1 MAANRKSKASK
12 SVAKPARATADSKAV
27 ERYMA
32 TLVHPLK
39 SEVEALRQIIL
50 KADARISEGI
60 KWNAPSFYC
69 GDWFATFDLRSMAWV
84 QIVFHRGAK
93 AKTPQDRPCLEE
105 AEGIVKWI
113 TNDRCVARF
122 VSGADVAAKT
132 PALTRVVA
140 GWVQSLSDEPKKA

>member
-1 MAANRKSKASK
+1 MAANRKAKISK
-12 SVAKPARATADSKAV
+12 SVGKPSRVMADSKAV
-27 ERYMA
+27 ERYLA
-32 TLVHPLK
+32 ALVHPLK
-39 SEVEALRQIIL
+39 SEVETLRQIVL

-93 AKTPQDRPCLEE
+93 AKAPKELPWLED
-105 AEGIVKWI
+105 ADGIIKWI

-122 VSGADVAAKT
+122 VSGADVSAK
-132 PALTRVVA
+132 ARGLTRVVA
-140 GWVQSLSDEPKKA
+140 GWVQGLSEEPKNT